1 MGFEEIFVFVV
12 VGCVASYRQRSHQN
26 NQTQIFI
33 LWILAVVLPS
43 LAIAWTS
50 LNRTALPLIFVT
62 IVFLFCVW
70 IYGNLPSFSNANVE
84 IIELD
89 SSEEK
94 QLKDCFPSAIYQ
106 LKDLDY
112 HPQEIYCRG
121 NLRSHNPKY
130 AYDTISQN
138 IQKIFGDRFVC
149 HLQESPLKNLGTG
162 FSGAE
167 NIQENK
173 TNYCFCLICS
183 SDRAEPRKYH
193 QNWIASTISIIFT
206 TFTVLAVGAN
216 IYRLEDLTLINLQ
229 KGIPYF
235 LGIASI
241 FSAKAIAQYFIAKKY
256 QLQLAPPLLLPF
268 LGGFGLLSSLNT
280 SSTLGQ
286 NPKNQRRILFDL
298 VAISTI
304 AGLVI
309 SVILLILGNWLLV
322 PASPAIADPAMA
334 TSLSMPNLNSF
345 DFKNS
350 ILATF
355 IHAICTLGKSG
366 ITSINTSE
374 IITIPAFSPL
384 TLAGWSGLALSALQL
399 MPFDLLDGG
408 NLAIAMFGHRQAVKI
423 ARIARLVLLTI
434 ALLVQPWLK
443 IYSLLL
449 FLLPIP
455 HPLILNESIEIDRTR
470 DLIGIALMTIALLII
485 LPMPKSFVF

>member
-12 VGCVASYRQRSHQN
+12 VGCVAGYRQRSRQN
-26 NQTQIFI
+26 NQTQIFV
-33 LWILAVVLPS
+33 LWMLAVVLPS
-43 LAIAWTS
+43 VAIAWTA

-62 IVFLFCVW
+62 VVFLFCVW
-70 IYGNLPSFSNANVE
+70 IYSNLPSFSNANIE

-89 SSEEK
+89 ASEEK

-112 HPQEIYCRG
+112 QPQEIYCRG
-121 NLRSHNPKY
+121 KLRSPNPKY

-149 HLQESPLKNLGTG
+149 HLQESPLENLGTG
-162 FSGAE
+162 FGGAE
-167 NIQENK
+167 DIQENK
-173 TNYCFCLICS
+173 TNYCFCLIRS
-183 SDRAEPRKYH
+183 SDRVKSRKYH
-193 QNWIASTISIIFT
+193 QDWIASIISIIFT
-206 TFTVLAVGAN
+206 AFTVLAVGAN
-216 IYRLEDLTLINLQ
+216 IYRLEDLSLINLQ
-229 KGIPYF
+229 QGIPYF

-241 FSAKAIAQYFIAKKY
+241 FSAKAIAQYLIAKKY
-256 QLQLAPPLLLPF
+256 NLQLAPLLLLPC

-280 SSTLGQ
+280 CPTATQ

-298 VAISTI
+298 VAIPTI
-304 AGLVI
+304 AGLAI
-309 SVILLILGNWLLV
+309 SIILLILGNWILV
-322 PASPAIADPAMA
+322 PASSAIADPAIA
-334 TSLSMPNLNSF
+334 TSLLMPNLNTF

-366 ITSINTSE
+366 ITSVNTSE
-374 IITIPAFSPL
+374 IIPAFSPL

-423 ARIARLVLLTI
+423 ARIARLVLLAI

-455 HPLILNESIEIDRTR
+455 RPLILNESIEIDLTR
-470 DLIGIALMTIALLII
+470 DLIGMTLMAIALLII